1 MKKSFKEFYK
11 NKKVLITGSSGFV
24 GSWLCSALM
33 SLNCKLY
40 GIGLKPISKNSIH
53 RNLSLYKYYNYK
65 NCNINNYYEFNKVIS
80 QVRPQIIFHLASQPL
95 VQTGI
100 KDPQSTFKTNI
111 NGLINL
117 FEIVRKIKNYNP
129 NIIVI
134 TSDKA
139 YENEKFKFFKEDDKL
154 GGTDPYSAS
163 KSIQEIISKSYSQT
177 YKIKVSTAR
186 AGNIIGGGDWAES
199 RIITDL
205 IENIYEGKKIYI
217 RNPKAV
223 RPWQYIGDVI
233 NGYLKLA
240 FFNHKSE
247 NVFNSF
253 NFSSNSK
260 KKYTV
265 NDIINQIEVHRGKK
279 LKYEFGSSI
288 KEKEVLCLNSSKA
301 RVILNW
307 KSEVSFNQSIIRTL
321 NWYDCFYKIGHNKA
335 RDLLLKEIKSF
346 II

>member
-24 GSWLCSALM
+24 GSWLCSALIG
-33 SLNCKLY
+33 LNCKLY

-65 NCNINNYYEFNKVIS
+65 NCNINNYSEFNKFIS
-80 QVRPQIIFHLASQPL
+80 QVKPQIIFHLASQPL
-95 VQTGI
+95 VKTGI

-186 AGNIIGGGDWAES
+186 AGNIIGGGDWAEN

-205 IENIYEGKKIYI
+205 VESFYEKRKIII
-217 RNPKAV
+217 RNPNSI

-233 NGYLKLA
+233 NGYLKLGI
-240 FFNHKSE
+240 FNEYNTES
-247 NVFNSF
+247 FNSF
-253 NFSSNSK
+253 NFSHNSK
-260 KKYTV
+260 KKISVKTL
-265 NDIINQIEVHRGKK
+265 INFFEKHHGKSMK
-279 LKYEFGSSI
+279 FIYGNTFQ
-288 KEKEVLCLNSSKA
+288 EKAVLCLNSNKA
-301 RVILNW
+301 YMLLKWETKISLVDMM
-307 KSEVSFNQSIIRTL
+307 KRTL
-321 NWYDCFYKIGHNKA
+321 FWYDTYYEGNNQKTRELMF
-335 RDLLLKEIKSF
+335 KEINSF